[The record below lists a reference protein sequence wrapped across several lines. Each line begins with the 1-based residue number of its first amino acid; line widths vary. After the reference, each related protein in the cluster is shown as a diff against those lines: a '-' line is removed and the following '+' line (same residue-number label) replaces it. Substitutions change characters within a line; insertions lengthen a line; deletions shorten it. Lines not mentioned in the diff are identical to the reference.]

1 MLQDSLLAPRPAW
14 LPRAFAL
21 IGRHDFLTAPQIAAV
36 LDLALVD
43 LVTVL
48 EALVAEG
55 LVRRLTPSRPLHEKT
70 LSPAYLLTRRG
81 AEMLALATDSRAIR
95 VPSARRSLYT
105 LAHDLARNEFALVLG
120 RLADRGF
127 LTLLRWE
134 TRRTALA
141 DVAHVPTKAGSTRIP
156 LVADGLALVAVKGE
170 ETGLLVEQ
178 DQGTVSTE
186 RMREKYRGYL
196 AWWRIGGPARR
207 FGLKSLRV
215 LTIAPTAARL
225 ARLHATALDASG
237 GQGSALF
244 WFVLQREVTVAEP
257 ERLLAPVC
265 VLGRADETCE
275 PLLSRVSASVA

>member
-21 IGRHDFLTAPQIAAV
+21 IGRHDFLTAPQLAAV
-36 LDLALVD
+36 LGLALVD

-48 EALVAEG
+48 DALVTEG
-55 LVRRLTPSRPLHEKT
+55 LARRLTPSRPLHEET

-81 AEMLALATDSRAIR
+81 AEMLALATETRAVR

-105 LAHDLARNEFALVLG
+105 LAHDLARNEFALVLE
-120 RLADRGF
+120 RLAGRGA

-141 DVAHVPTKAGSTRIP
+141 DVAHVPTRGGTSRIP
-156 LVADGLALVAVKGE
+156 LVGDGLALVSVDGE

-178 DQGTVSTE
+178 DQGTVSIE

-196 AWWRIGGPARR
+196 AWWRAGGPVRR

-215 LTIAPTAARL
+215 LTIAPTGARL
-225 ARLHATALDASG
+225 ARLHAAVLDATG

-244 WFVLQREVTVAEP
+244 WFVLQREVTVAAP

-265 VLGRADETCE
+265 TLGNADAASE
-275 PLLSRVSASVA
+275 PLFSGVAARAA